1 MEKIRIKP
9 ITDKNEW
16 EDFMTHYPE
25 SNFLHSWQWGVFH
38 QSLGKTIYRIGF
50 YHENKLIGIMLS
62 ILEKAKRATYLTVPA
77 GPLINWEESNLIHS
91 FIQEVKKQAHQNK
104 AIFIRVRPQLINN
117 EFSQNIFRKYGFV
130 TSPIHLHA
138 ELTLQLDITP
148 SEHTLLENMRKTTRY
163 EIKKAIRHGIQV
175 IASKEKQYIRKLYDA
190 QIYTAQ
196 RQRFYPFSY
205 KYLLKQFE
213 TFVKENHA
221 FIYKAEINNIPL
233 AYAFIIFYGKEAI
246 YHYGAT
252 TQEGRKYGGAYLIQW
267 TAIQEAKKRGIKSY
281 NFWGVSPDNPSH
293 RFYRLSVFKRGF
305 GGREIEYL
313 PAHDLII
320 HYPLYAINYAI
331 ELIRKKLRHL

>member
-1 MEKIRIKP
+1 MAHITIK
-9 ITDKNEW
+9 TVVDKKEW
-16 EDFMTHYPE
+16 ERFMSQYKNA
-25 SNFLHSWQWGVFH
+25 NFLQSWYWGVFH
-38 QSLGKTIYRIGF
+38 ESLGHTIHRVGF
-50 YHENKLIGIMLS
+50 YENNTLVGIMLS
-62 ILEKAKRATYLTVPA
+62 IVEKAKRGIYVTVPA
-77 GPLINWEESNLIHS
+77 GPLINWDNRDLINA
-91 FIQEVKKQAHQNK
+91 FVQEIKKQTHQNK

-148 SEHTLLENMRKTTRY
+148 SEHKLLENMRKTTRY

-196 RQRFYPFSY
+196 RQRFSPFSY

-221 FIYKAEINNIPL
+221 LIYKAEINNIPL

-252 TQEGRKYGGAYLIQW
+252 TQEGKKYGGAYLIQW
-267 TAIQEAKKRGIKSY
+267 KAIQEAKKRKMKWY

-313 PAHDLII
+313 PAHDLIT